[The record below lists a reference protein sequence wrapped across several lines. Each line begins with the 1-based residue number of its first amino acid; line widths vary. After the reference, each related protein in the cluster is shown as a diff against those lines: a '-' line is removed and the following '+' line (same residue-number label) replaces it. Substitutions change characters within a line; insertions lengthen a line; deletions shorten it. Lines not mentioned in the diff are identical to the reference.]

1 MHPRHHWTTGL
12 AAWSEFVKRHPE
24 LGYRA
29 GKWPFHNFLRYFRPA
44 LEKADAIRLAKRRFW
59 IAHRIRF
66 NDVAFACASGQ
77 PASVTE
83 PQRDPGRQVADDL
96 STLCGSRTTRGRQ
109 QRPPDETSPAGRP
122 PPPTTGAPAR
132 GERFRRPKR
141 HPTSATFS
149 KNRSQK
155 HDR

>member
-1 MHPRHHWTTGL
+1 MPTCHPWSNGL
-12 AAWSEFVKRHPE
+12 TAWSEFVKRHPE

-29 GKWPFHNFLRYFRPA
+29 GKWPFHNFLRYVRRA
-44 LEKADAIRLAKRRFW
+44 LVQADAIRVAKRRFW

-77 PASVTE
+77 LASVTE
-83 PQRDPGRQVADDL
+83 PRRPPEPQVTDNL
-96 STLCGSRTTRGRQ
+96 SALCGSRTARGRQ

-122 PPPTTGAPAR
+122 PPPTTGTPAR
-132 GERFRRPKR
+132 GERFRRPKSC
-141 HPTSATFS
+141 PPSTTSS
-149 KNRSQK
+149 KNRSQP